1 MNRVKGKAVYK
12 GGALGRI
19 YILQGQEYEIKE
31 EQTQNVE
38 EELGRLNLAK
48 EKAIEELQM
57 LYNKVLKAFGKDD
70 AEIVQVQISML
81 EDEDYWESME
91 DKVTSQHRNAE
102 YAVWETGA
110 EYAEVYSVI
119 DNDFMK
125 ERKLDIQHITRLM
138 IRHLCGFTN
147 ADSIK
152 EPVIIVSDDF
162 LLTDMILLDESKI
175 LAFVAVHGS
184 TNPYIAL
191 LAKMMKVPALAE
203 VDMDLSTLV
212 SGMEAAV
219 DGFTGE
225 FVQEPDED
233 TRNAILSHMEE

>member
-1 MNRVKGKAVYK
+1 MNKLKGEAVYK
-12 GGALGRI
+12 GVTFGKI
-19 YILQGQEYEIKE
+19 YVLQRQEYEIKE
-31 EQTQNVE
+31 EPIQDVE
-38 EELGRLNLAK
+38 KELVRMRLAK
-48 EKAIEELQM
+48 EKAIEELQK
-57 LYNKVLKAFGKDD
+57 LYNKALTDLGKDD

-91 DKVTSQHRNAE
+91 DKVKSQHRNAE

-110 EYAEVYSVI
+110 EYAEVFSAI
-119 DNDFMK
+119 DNKFMK
-125 ERKLDIQHITRLM
+125 ERKLDVQDITSLM
-138 IRHLCGFTN
+138 LRHLCNFENT
-147 ADSIK
+147 DSIK
-152 EPVIIVSDDF
+152 EPVIIVADDF
-162 LLTDMILLDESKI
+162 LLTDILMLDESKI

-191 LAKMMKVPALAE
+191 LAKMVKVPALVE

-225 FVQEPDED
+225 FVQEPDEN
-233 TRNAILSHMEE
+233 TRNAILYHIEE